1 MLLSTVRQRGRLNST
16 YLVRAAVILLV
27 FVGLANVFWIK
38 SSSAPKPQEVH
49 QAIDTENTK
58 HENATILS
66 LCRNEDLNGIITS
79 IQNLEDRFNRNF
91 KYDWVFLNN
100 VPFSEE
106 FKTKVS
112 SMVSGEAKFG
122 LIPEEHWSY
131 PSFIDQEK
139 AKQERERLASMGIIY
154 ADSESYRHMCRFN
167 SGFFY
172 KHPLL
177 QQYKYYW
184 RVEPDVDFYCDVD
197 YDPFRLMREQQKIYG
212 FTISIYE
219 FRATIASLWDTVRAF
234 LSMNPEAQHSNSLVD
249 FISDDSGVSYNLCHF
264 WSNFEIADMDFWRS
278 QLYEDFFNYLDA
290 SGGFFYERW
299 GDAPVHS
306 IAVSLFVDRDKIH
319 FFDDI
324 GYNHGVYSMCPL
336 DDKVWINNRCSCNKD
351 SDFTFRGYSCG
362 QRYYK
367 VTNRALPPNWKAY
380 ADL

>member
-1 MLLSTVRQRGRLNST
+1 MG
-16 YLVRAAVILLV
+16 I
-27 FVGLANVFWIK
+27 ANVYWIK
-38 SSSAPKPQEVH
+38 SSPGPRLREVH
-49 QAIDTENTK
+49 KAPETENIQR
-58 HENATILS
+58 ENATILS
-66 LCRNEDLNGIITS
+66 LCRNEDLNGIISS
-79 IQNLEDRFNRNF
+79 IQNLEDRFNRHFN
-91 KYDWVFLNN
+91 YDWVFLNN

-106 FKTKVS
+106 FKNKVS
-112 SMVSGEAKFG
+112 AMVSGEAKFG

-139 AKQERERLASMGIIY
+139 ARQERERLADMGIIY

-177 QQYKYYW
+177 QQYRYYW
-184 RVEPDVDFYCDVD
+184 RVEPEVDFFCDFG
-197 YDPFRLMREQQKIYG
+197 YDPFRLMREQHKIYG

-234 LSMNPEAQHSNSLVD
+234 LSKNPDALHPDALVD
-249 FISDDSGVSYNLCHF
+249 FISDDNGDSYNLCHF

-278 QLYEDFFNYLDA
+278 KVYEDFFSYLDA

-336 DDKVWINNRCSCNKD
+336 DDNVWVTNRCSCSKS

-367 VTNRALPPNWKAY
+367 VTNRALPPNWKEY

>member
-1 MLLSTVRQRGRLNST
+1 MAVTLLF
-16 YLVRAAVILLV
+16 LVGV
-27 FVGLANVFWIK
+27 ANMYWIR
-38 SSSAPKPQEVH
+38 SSPSAKPREVH
-49 QAIDTENTK
+49 RAIDTGNIRR
-58 HENATILS
+58 ENATILS

-79 IQNLEDRFNRNF
+79 IQNLEDRFNRDF

-106 FKTKVS
+106 FKKKVS
-112 SMVSGEAKFG
+112 TMVSGEAKFG

-139 AKQERERLASMGIIY
+139 AKQERERLANMGIIY

-184 RVEPDVDFYCDVD
+184 RVEPEVDFYCDLD
-197 YDPFRLMREQQKIYG
+197 YDPFRLMREQQKVYG

-234 LSMNPEAQHSNSLVD
+234 LSANPQAQHANALVD
-249 FISDDSGVSYNLCHF
+249 FISDDNGHSYNLCHF

-278 QLYEDFFNYLDA
+278 KVYEDFFNYLDA

-306 IAVSLFVDRDKIH
+306 IAVSLFLDRDKIH

-336 DDKVWINNRCSCNKD
+336 DDNVWLDKRCSCNKN

-367 VTNRALPPNWKAY
+367 VTNRALPANWKEY

>member
-1 MLLSTVRQRGRLNST
+1 MLLSTVRQRARLNST
-16 YLVRAAVILLV
+16 YILRAAVTLLLLV
-27 FVGLANVFWIK
+27 GVANVFWIK
-38 SSSAPKPQEVH
+38 NSSGPRPQEVH
-49 QAIDTENTK
+49 KAIDTENTK

-79 IQNLEDRFNRNF
+79 IQNLEDRFNRNH

-184 RVEPDVDFYCDVD
+184 RVEPDVDFYCDID

-219 FRATIASLWDTVRAF
+219 FGATIASLWDTVRAF
-234 LSMNPEAQHSNSLVD
+234 LSINPEAQHSNSLVD
-249 FISDDSGVSYNLCHF
+249 FISDDNGVSYNLCHF

-278 QLYEDFFNYLDA
+278 KLYEDFFNYLDA

-306 IAVSLFVDRDKIH
+306 IAVSLFLDRDKIH

-336 DDKVWINNRCSCNKD
+336 DDNVWINNRCSCNKD

-367 VTNRALPPNWKAY
+367 VTNRALPPNWKEY